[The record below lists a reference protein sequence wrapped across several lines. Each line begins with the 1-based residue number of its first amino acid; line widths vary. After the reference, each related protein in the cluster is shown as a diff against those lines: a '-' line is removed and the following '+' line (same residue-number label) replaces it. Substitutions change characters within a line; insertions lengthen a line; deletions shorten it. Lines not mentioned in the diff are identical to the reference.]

1 MPLNELDVIMTRKT
15 TQGNEI
21 LYPATK
27 ANLVLE
33 DEEHKFVA
41 AAQKTALD
49 KTSSLKKDIIVDTN
63 WSEDNGIFSK
73 VIQVQEINS
82 TDFIAIY
89 PVYSDDGISEYHKIE
104 SVESLQNG
112 IRLTCNKKPEL
123 EFKIRIGVI

>member
-33 DEEHKFVA
+33 DEEHIFVTA
-41 AAQKTALD
+41 DQKSALD

-89 PVYSDDGISEYHKIE
+89 PVYSDDGISEYSKIE

-112 IRLTCNKKPEL
+112 ILLTCNKKPEL